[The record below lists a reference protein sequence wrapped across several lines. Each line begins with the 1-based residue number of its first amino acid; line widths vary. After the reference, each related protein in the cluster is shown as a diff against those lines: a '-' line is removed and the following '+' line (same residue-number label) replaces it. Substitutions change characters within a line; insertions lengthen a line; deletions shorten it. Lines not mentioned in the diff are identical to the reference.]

1 MLTVLFDLNLKPH
14 TVYLGL
20 LAIFCM
26 GFMSPAQAV
35 FDPVNDD
42 TDIFLANPNL
52 PANRPNVL
60 LLLDNTAN
68 WSRNVGGQ
76 AIFINEKA
84 ALVDVVGNL
93 GDEFN
98 IGLGMYT
105 ETGAGNSGNDGAY
118 IRFGIRQMILANRTA
133 LANDVGGLDQTGDKG
148 NNNTVA
154 LAMFEGYRYY
164 AGKASRSSVEKA
176 KTDFNGSPINAAKT
190 LGNHP
195 LSSNAAGTVFNSPI
209 TDSCAQNFIIYISNG
224 GANENAS
231 ALGFSQ
237 TELSSL
243 GYNTSTPIALSP
255 SGQQGNWMDEW
266 ADYMANADING
277 AAAGE
282 PHVFTYVIEVDPE
295 TTGQG
300 PDMTALLQSV
310 ASKGKGKY
318 FAVSSTNAGQGI
330 TNALNQIFKEIQAVN
345 SVFASTTL
353 PVSVNVRGTNLNQVY
368 IGVFRPDER
377 KSPRWFGN
385 LKAYQLGFNTS
396 TNVLFLAD
404 KNGTSAENLTTGFIN
419 PNAESFWT
427 ENSAFWGYR
436 PSQQNGTGG
445 ASDMPD
451 GDLVEKGGA
460 AQMLRKDFA
469 SSQATRNL
477 YTCTSGGSDPCVV
490 GDSLDD
496 TPFATSNDA
505 ITDANLALGTTPIT
519 SLTALETRPFTTLTD
534 TRTVTSLATA
544 PALNAAAITDLVTNA
559 TPIALTGLSTSGTL
573 AITAMTNNPQVKSF
587 NSLNRIG
594 TGSCRNTAQ
603 AVING
608 HGYTSS
614 STIVHIS
621 GFTGGDANY
630 NYSGTV
636 TVLDQNTFTYTV
648 PLANCLS
655 NNPTLTGTQAATTS
669 TLVTVTVEKPPG
681 HTFGVGDQVTISG
694 VTEPTSLNGTYTIT
708 SLGTP
713 PDDDKIFRFNTASAL
728 PPITVFGSE
737 QATSSTTTIATG
749 TTEGHA
755 FSAGNTVTISGAVP
769 AGFNNTYTVI
779 SSNSPI
785 NTFTIDVGSPLGTA
799 TTPGFVSLGGTTVTA
814 TTALNHGLI
823 TGDVVTIS
831 GAVPDGYNGTYQI
844 TALADPQKFTY
855 SKSGLPPWDSTFAT
869 QYFLGTD
876 VSQTVTVKIPN
887 HGFGIP
893 GAKVNIT
900 VAGAT
905 IVAPSVGDPNDYN
918 GDITGAPLT
927 GATIVD
933 ANTLAYA
940 TRLGGSPGPASG
952 TITARL
958 IPSGG
963 NSVALATIPGHGLIT
978 TDVISVTGASNAV
991 YDTAGV
997 AVTVIDANNIQ
1008 YLITG
1013 AGPFGAATGAITGIK
1028 TSTVHARVA
1037 GHGLVTGDS
1046 VTISGATPGTFNG
1059 NYTVTVPPGDLDN
1072 FTYSIFPLKE
1082 GDSNVQGQAS
1092 TGAAAAVA
1100 SDLIAWVR
1108 GADNRE
1114 DENANSIFTDIRA
1127 SVHGDV
1133 LHSRPAV
1140 VNYNRHGND
1149 NDVYIFY
1156 GANDGVFRAIKGGF
1170 AQSDDGEPLPGE
1182 EAWGFIPEE
1191 FFGRL
1196 NRLRLNEPKISSSN
1210 KKAYFAD
1217 GSLGVYVNDVN
1228 NDGKLVEAD
1237 GDQVFI
1243 YISMHRGGRILYALD
1258 ISDPQDPK
1266 LMWKKTNA
1274 NWPELG
1280 QTWSVPQVVTIAA
1293 STNPVLIFGAG
1304 YDPLVEDVVPSTIT
1318 NGNADAD
1325 GDGNKEVLAGAAN
1338 YERSMGRGIF
1348 IVDAVTGNLLFQAG
1362 PAGSDTSLSSY
1373 KVVSGMDCA
1382 IPSDMAVITDRSGS
1396 IDNRAYVGDTCGNV
1410 WRLDIGLPAVGD
1422 DTSDISEVIDI
1433 LNDSIVTKLASTAGS
1448 APAGL
1453 RKFLFPPDVVYDA
1466 NGFDAVLIGSGDR
1479 EHPFD
1484 ETVINR
1490 MYMFKD
1496 TGIITTPVRGTG
1508 STQFVDRTILE
1519 ADLFDATTNCI
1530 QNAAGCTGSGD
1541 ETSVA
1546 FAEAQLVA
1554 KDGWFITLGAGE
1566 KLVGNAVTL
1575 NNITFFNT
1583 NQPSAASTPGVCTS
1597 NLGIAR
1603 QYQVNYDN
1611 ATAFQDKNLDGSLTA
1626 ADRSTIHPGGG
1637 YLPSPVPVVVEIDG
1651 NIYEG
1656 VLSGVKVDQPPGS
1669 ALGARLRKFWFKEF
1683 E

>member
-1 MLTVLFDLNLKPH
+1 MKHILTVLFDLNQKLQ
-14 TVYLGL
+14 TICMGL
-20 LAIFCM
+20 LAIFTM
-26 GFMSPAQAV
+26 TFMVPVQAV

-42 TDIFLANPNL
+42 TDIFLANPNN

-76 AIFINEKA
+76 AIFINEKS

-105 ETGAGNSGNDGAY
+105 ETGTGNSGDDGAY
-118 IRFGIRQMILANRTA
+118 IRFGIRQMTLANRTV
-133 LANDVGGLDQTGDKG
+133 LANDVASLDQNADKG

-176 KTDFNGSPINAAKT
+176 KTDFNGSTINAANA

-195 LSSNAAGTVFNSPI
+195 LNANTAGTLFNSPI

-243 GYNTSTPIALSP
+243 GYNTATPIALSP
-255 SGQQGNWMDEW
+255 DGQEGNWMDEW
-266 ADYMANADING
+266 ADFMANADING
-277 AAAGE
+277 AADGT
-282 PHVFTYVIEVDPE
+282 PHVYTYVIEVDPE

-300 PDMTALLQSV
+300 NDMTALLQSV

-330 TNALNQIFKEIQAVN
+330 TNALNAIFKEIQAVN

-436 PSQQNGTGG
+436 PAEQNGAGG
-445 ASDMPD
+445 ASDLPD

-460 AQMLRKDFA
+460 AEQLRTDFA
-469 SSQATRNL
+469 SSQASRNL
-477 YTCTSGGSDPCVV
+477 YTCTTGGSNPCIV
-490 GDSLDD
+490 GDSLSD
-496 TPFATSNDA
+496 TPFSTTNDA
-505 ITDANLALGTTPIT
+505 ISDANLGLGTVGVS
-519 SLTALETRPFTTLTD
+519 SLTALDTLPITTLSD
-534 TRTVTSLATA
+534 TRTVTSLTTAVGGAPITNLSNNASAPVALTTLTTA
-544 PALNAAAITDLVTNA
+544 PNIT
-559 TPIALTGLSTSGTL
+559 
-573 AITAMTNNPQVKSF
+573 ITAMSNNPVVKSF
-587 NSLNRIG
+587 NSLNRTTAG
-594 TGSCRNTAQ
+594 GSCKIIAE
-603 AVING
+603 AVINN
-608 HGYTSS
+608 HGYVSS
-614 STIVHIS
+614 STVVHIS
-621 GFTGGDANY
+621 GVSDTNY

-636 TVLDQNTFTYTV
+636 TVLDANTFTYTV
-648 PLANCLS
+648 PAANCLS
-655 NNPTLTGTQAATTS
+655 NNPTITSATATTTS
-669 TLVTVTVEKPPG
+669 TLVTVTAPG
-681 HTFGVGDQVTISG
+681 HTFTAGNPVTIAG
-694 VTEPTSLNGTYTIT
+694 VTPASFNGNYNIT
-708 SLGTP
+708 STGTP
-713 PDDDKIFRFNTASAL
+713 GADNFRFATASAL
-728 PPITVFGSE
+728 PPV
-737 QATSSTTTIATG
+737 TS
-749 TTEGHA
+749 
-755 FSAGNTVTISGAVP
+755 
-769 AGFNNTYTVI
+769 
-779 SSNSPI
+779 
-785 NTFTIDVGSPLGTA
+785 
-799 TTPGFVSLGGTTVTA
+799 
-814 TTALNHGLI
+814 
-823 TGDVVTIS
+823 
-831 GAVPDGYNGTYQI
+831 
-844 TALADPQKFTY
+844 
-855 SKSGLPPWDSTFAT
+855 
-869 QYFLGTD
+869 
-876 VSQTVTVKIPN
+876 
-887 HGFGIP
+887 
-893 GAKVNIT
+893 

-905 IVAPSVGDPNDYN
+905 ASSSTN
-918 GDITGAPLT
+918 
-927 GATIVD
+927 TI
-933 ANTLAYA
+933 
-940 TRLGGSPGPASG
+940 
-952 TITARL
+952 
-958 IPSGG
+958 
-963 NSVALATIPGHGLIT
+963 ALAT
-978 TDVISVTGASNAV
+978 
-991 YDTAGV
+991 TAGH
-997 AVTVIDANNIQ
+997 TFS
-1008 YLITG
+1008 
-1013 AGPFGAATGAITGIK
+1013 P
-1028 TSTVHARVA
+1028 
-1037 GHGLVTGDS
+1037 GDS
-1046 VTISGATPGTFNG
+1046 VTISGATPAGFNNTFTIISTNAPTNTTFTFDAGSALGTASTPGSVTKGGTFVTATSVGHGLLTNDIITISGAVPNGYNGSYTITRLDDDTFTYPKGGLPAWDNTFATQFSVGASTTVSATIAGHGFGLAGDTVSITVAGADDDLNTPSLDYNGSGISATVVDANTLTYTTQNAGTPAPATGTITARLTPSLGSAVAIGTITGHGFATNDVVTITGADIAEYNQPAGVAVTVIDNDTFQYLISDTGAPYGPTTGTVIAGIKTSTAHARVVAHGLSTNDTVTIAGATPAAFNG
-1059 NYTVTVPPGDLDN
+1059 NFTVTVPPGDPDN
-1072 FTYSIFPLKE
+1072 FTYSIAPAEE
-1082 GDSNVQGQAS
+1082 GVASGTIVAS

-1100 SDLIAWVR
+1100 DDLVAWVR

-1114 DENANSIFTDIRA
+1114 DENANTVFTDIRA

-1149 NDVYIFY
+1149 DDVYIFY
-1156 GANDGVFRAIKGGF
+1156 GSNDGVFRAVKGGF
-1170 AQSDDGEPLPGE
+1170 AQSDAGEPLPGR

-1191 FFGRL
+1191 FFTRL

-1210 KKAYFAD
+1210 KKEYFAD

-1228 NDGKLVEAD
+1228 NDGKLVAAD

-1243 YISMHRGGRILYALD
+1243 YLSMHRGGRLLYALD

-1266 LMWKKTNA
+1266 LMWKKSNA
-1274 NWPELG
+1274 DWPELG

-1293 STNPVLIFGAG
+1293 SANPVLIFGAG

-1318 NGNADAD
+1318 ATSSTA
-1325 GDGNKEVLAGAAN
+1325 VTAGAAV
-1338 YERSMGRGIF
+1338 YTRAMGRGIF
-1348 IVDAVTGNLLFQAG
+1348 IVDAITGDLLFQAG
-1362 PAGSDTSLSSY
+1362 PSVSDTGDDTY
-1373 KVVSGMDCA
+1373 KEVTGMDCA
-1382 IPSDMAVITDRSGS
+1382 IPADIAVITDRSGS

-1410 WRLDIGLPAVGD
+1410 WRLDIGLPDVAD
-1422 DTSDISEVIDI
+1422 DTTDLATVIDI
-1433 LNDSIVTKLASTAGS
+1433 LHDDSTITKLASIAGS

-1453 RKFLFPPDVVYDA
+1453 RKFLFPPDVVYDV
-1466 NGFDAVLIGSGDR
+1466 GYDAVLIGSGDR

-1484 ETVINR
+1484 ETVVNR

-1496 TGIITTPVRGTG
+1496 TGISTTPIRGTG
-1508 STQFVDRTILE
+1508 STQFVDKTIEE

-1530 QNAAGCTGSGD
+1530 QNAAACTGTGD
-1541 ETSVA
+1541 ETGSA
-1546 FAEAQLVA
+1546 FAMSQLNA
-1554 KDGWFITLGAGE
+1554 KDGWFITLGTGE

-1583 NQPSAASTPGVCTS
+1583 NQPSASSSLTCTS

-1603 QYQVNYDN
+1603 QYQIVFNN
-1611 ATAFQDKNLDGSLTA
+1611 ATAYQDKNLDGSTTA
-1626 ADRSTIHPGGG
+1626 ADRSSIHPGGG